1 MKLNCGNCGSSNVK
15 KTNVKGREFDWRH
28 IKRIKL
34 LIDVNLQ
41 VCSDCS
47 NIIYYYE
54 DFKKLDDALV
64 ETLYLGKSAAI
75 KALCEME
82 PENDILPK
90 DCSEYFEEIDLDA
103 ENKK

>member
-1 MKLNCGNCGSSNVK
+1 MKLICGNCGSVSVK
-15 KTNVKGREFDWRH
+15 PTNVKGREFDWRH

-34 LIDVNLQ
+34 LIDLNLQ

-47 NIIYYYE
+47 NIVYFYE
-54 DFKKLDDALV
+54 DLKALDDALV
-64 ETLYLGKSAAI
+64 ETLYLGKAAAI

-90 DCSEYFEEIDLDA
+90 DCSEDFEDIDLD
-103 ENKK
+103 EVIKK